1 MSGIIT
7 LTTDFG
13 PAAAHLLSGAKVKD
27 VGPTIK
33 DFVDLDFGKAE
44 KRQGAFEAV
53 VITYDRFGNVV
64 TNIPRS
70 VVEKTWS
77 FGDRLTVTVGGYE
90 MTIPLLRTYGLVPPG
105 ELLATLSSSGF
116 LEISR
121 REASAAAQLDATPG
135 MPVTVMKAD
144 SRT

>member
-1 MSGIIT
+1 M
-7 LTTDFG
+7 
-13 PAAAHLLSGAKVKD
+13 
-27 VGPTIK
+27 
-33 DFVDLDFGKAE
+33 DFGKAE